1 MGLRVRSL
9 GPTPMRGVSQ
19 GECYKAHRRDQQRYA
34 GRTRGSREM
43 ARITSHGCEVAQ
55 AGGVSA
61 PSPVRHHQ
69 ATHRRRAVNTR
80 GDRTQGLGM
89 NTQENVIAITL
100 RIISPP

>member
-1 MGLRVRSL
+1 
-9 GPTPMRGVSQ
+9 MRGVSQ
-19 GECYKAHRRDQQRYA
+19 GECYKAHRRDEERYA
-34 GRTRGSREM
+34 GRTRGGREM

-55 AGGVSA
+55 VLCWGVSA

-69 ATHRRRAVNTR
+69 ATHRHRAVNTR

-100 RIISPP
+100 KIISLP